1 MNRQVKYMNE
11 DGIRRKKNTYVLT
24 ITVNMGYPKIDTKMR
39 EAIREER
46 EKRSKR
52 TYIQTNSK

>member
-1 MNRQVKYMNE
+1 MNE
-11 DGIRRKKNTYVLT
+11 DGIRRKKSTYVLT
-24 ITVNMGYPKIDTKMR
+24 ITVNMGYPKIDTQMR